1 MLAMKPG
8 TRAVFALAFLLLAA
22 VPRRECAPKKKPAGS
37 ENPALSAEGIVA
49 QLDALFDEDENGE
62 VVVSPARFAAILKRK
77 IGKLDELAAEFRRRF
92 PDHPLRWKVLLCEAL
107 NLPLRAEA
115 GMAVPAGQTAR
126 GMFEQV
132 LAAPDA
138 DKAVKIEASAHRLML
153 AADDVGGKKVALED
167 WEKWLEQHWKDFPDA
182 GDNAA
187 IEELHIA
194 LVQELASSRLDELLA
209 ALVKNTNPEIVGM
222 AKGRQA
228 AVKAMAELKSKP
240 LDLKFTA
247 MDGRGIDLGKLR
259 GKVVLVDF
267 WATWCGPCMAEMPH
281 LLSTFQKLH
290 GKGFEIIGISLDE
303 DEAALKRVLKSKKIA
318 WPQFFDGRGWENEV
332 ARRFNIDGLPTMWL
346 INKDGMLVDT
356 DVSGHVEE
364 KVVKL
369 LEAP

>member
-1 MLAMKPG
+1 MKLGIHP
-8 TRAVFALAFLLLAA
+8 VFALVFLLLAV
-22 VPRRECAPKKKPAGS
+22 VPRVECAPSKKSAGA
-37 ENPALSAEGIVA
+37 ENSALSAEEIVA

-77 IGKLDELAAEFRRRF
+77 IGRLDELAADFRRRF
-92 PDHPLRWKVLLCEAL
+92 PDHALRWKVLLCEAL
-107 NLPLRAEA
+107 NLPLRVEA
-115 GMAVPAGQTAR
+115 GLAIPAGQTAR
-126 GMFEQV
+126 GMLEQI

-138 DKAVKIEASAHRLML
+138 GKAVKSEASAHRLML

-167 WEKWLEQHWKDFPDA
+167 WEKWLEQHWQDFPDA

-194 LVQELASSRLDELLA
+194 LVQELAPPRLDALLA
-209 ALVKNTNPEIVGM
+209 ALVKNANPEIVEM

-247 MDGRGIDLGKLR
+247 LDGTEFDLGKLR

-267 WATWCGPCMAEMPH
+267 WATWCGPCMAEMPSVV
-281 LLSTFQKLH
+281 STFQKLH
-290 GKGFEIIGISLDE
+290 GKGFEVVGISLDE
-303 DEAALKRVLKSKKIA
+303 DEAALRRVLKSKKIS
-318 WPQFFDGRGWENEV
+318 WPQFFDGRGWENEF
-332 ARRFNIDGLPTMWL
+332 ARRFHIDGLPTMWL
-346 INKDGMLVDT
+346 INKDGMIVDT
-356 DVSGHVEE
+356 DISGHIAE
-364 KVVKL
+364 KVAKL

>member
-1 MLAMKPG
+1 MRRG
-8 TRAVFALAFLLLAA
+8 IRTIFALALLLLAA
-22 VPRRECAPKKKPAGS
+22 VPRAECAAAKDGTAAES
-37 ENPALSAEGIVA
+37 ATLSAEQIVA

-77 IGKLDELAAEFRRRF
+77 IGRLDDLAAEFRRRF

-107 NLPLRAEA
+107 NLPFRVEA
-115 GMAVPAGQTAR
+115 GFAVPAGQTAR
-126 GMFEQV
+126 GMLEQI

-138 DKAVKIEASAHRLML
+138 TKAVKSEASAHRLML
-153 AADDVGGKKVALED
+153 AADDVGGKKAALED
-167 WEKWLEQHWKDFPDA
+167 WEKWLEQHWKDFPEA

-194 LVQELASSRLDELLA
+194 LVQELAPPRLDVLLD
-209 ALVKNTNPEIVGM
+209 ALVKNANPEIVEM

-228 AVKAMAELKSKP
+228 AVRAMAELKSKP

-247 MDGRGIDLGKLR
+247 MDGTEFDLGKLR

-267 WATWCGPCMAEMPH
+267 WATWCGPCMAEMPDVV
-281 LLSTFQKLH
+281 STFQKLH
-290 GKGFEIIGISLDE
+290 AKGFEIVGISLDE

-346 INKDGMLVDT
+346 INKDGMIVDT
-356 DVSGHVEE
+356 EVSGHVEE
-364 KVVKL
+364 KVAKL
-369 LEAP
+369 LEAR